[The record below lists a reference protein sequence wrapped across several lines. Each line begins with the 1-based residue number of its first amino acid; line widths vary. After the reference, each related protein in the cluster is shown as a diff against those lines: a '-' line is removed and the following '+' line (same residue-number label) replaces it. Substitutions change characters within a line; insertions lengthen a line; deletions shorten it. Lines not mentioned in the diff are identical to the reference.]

1 MTNYIFE
8 NVRKRIDIG
17 LMWIFKNYL
26 NLKQAQQK
34 KKVIDKLSGRR
45 DEADFSSGLYEMED
59 DEIVELKSDSDRRL
73 DELRLRDR
81 EEECLKEIKKYEL
94 DYDRTLYTILF
105 NLQQR
110 QDPRD
115 FLFSKVICQ
124 VPILTENCLKLL
136 KTFCQDERRF
146 YFSMNTLRDLIVSR
160 FTQRP
165 ILLNLL
171 LELTHDKNIEIRS
184 NAISICRKLHERN
197 EFRIIVE
204 VIHLNSNYFLKLNQK

>member
-8 NVRKRIDIG
+8 NVRKRIDLG

-26 NLKQAQQK
+26 NLKQAQSRK
-34 KKVIDKLSGRR
+34 KMMDQQDNRKDGMP
-45 DEADFSSGLYEMED
+45 GLYED
-59 DEIVELKSDSDRRL
+59 DDDIVELKSVQDKQRDQ
-73 DELRLRDR
+73 LRQKERADDCLR
-81 EEECLKEIKKYEL
+81 EIKKFEL

-136 KTFCQDERRF
+136 KTFCQDEQRF
-146 YFSMNTLRDLIVSR
+146 YISMNTLRDLILSR
-160 FTQRP
+160 FTQRQVL
-165 ILLNLL
+165 INLL
-171 LELTHDKNIEIRS
+171 LEFTHYKNLDIRS
-184 NAISICRKLHERN
+184 KTIAICRKLHERP
-197 EFRIIVE
+197 ELRTIIE
-204 VIHLNSNYFLKLNQK
+204 VSS